1 MIYSMTAYAE
11 YEKHSDWGTLR
22 FELKSINHRYLE
34 LSFKLP
40 DWLKD
45 LEIQLRDI
53 ARREIRRGK
62 IDCSLTLELNDALE
76 STALNIPLIVRII
89 QQCQEIQRLLPT
101 SAVISPLDILKW
113 PKVVKAPE
121 QNAAEVKE
129 AILVGFHSAVVE
141 LMKKRAE
148 EGNALSSL
156 IKDRL
161 QRMSILLEIVR
172 KRIPEVLSDYRE
184 RLLQRLKS
192 VVIDFDVPRLEQ
204 ELVYAIAK
212 LDVEE
217 ELDRLATHVQ
227 ATEKILVEGDSVGRR
242 LDFLMQEMNREA
254 NTLASKS
261 IDSEITDASIELK
274 VLIEQVREQIQ
285 NLV

>member
-1 MIYSMTAYAE
+1 MTAYAE